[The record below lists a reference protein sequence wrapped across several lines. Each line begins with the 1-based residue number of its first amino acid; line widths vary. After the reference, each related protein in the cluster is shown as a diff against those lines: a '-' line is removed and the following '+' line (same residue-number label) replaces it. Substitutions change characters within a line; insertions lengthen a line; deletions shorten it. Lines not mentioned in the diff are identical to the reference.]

1 MRIGIDCRL
10 PYYRMG
16 GISQYIIFLIQALAQ
31 TNAADEFLLF
41 HSRKDPRSYVPPGD
55 PRFRRVDLWTPCHHR
70 WERRVLSL
78 ELAPHGLDV
87 FHSPDFIPPAG
98 GAPRRIITVHD
109 LTFLHYPQFLTDES
123 RSYYNDQIAWAVATA
138 DHISA
143 DSEATRRDILNL
155 LDVPPDKV
163 TTVLLAANPLYHS
176 PAPAADV
183 ARTLSDLGLEAGY
196 VLFVG
201 TLEPRKNVPTLL
213 NAMHRLVDDGRG
225 APLVLV
231 GGKGWIYDD
240 IFATIDSL
248 GLRSSVR
255 HLMGVADAQLQHL
268 YQAAG
273 VLASPSHYEG
283 FGLPALEA
291 MHSGCPVIA
300 ARRGSLPEIVG
311 EAGKL
316 LEPDDVPAWA
326 AAIDR
331 VLSDTAV
338 RGAMIVKGYAQA
350 ERFQWSRTA
359 DQTLALYHG
368 N

>member
-16 GISQYIIFLIQALAQ
+16 GISQYIIFLIQALAGL
-31 TNAADEFLLF
+31 NSDDEFWLF
-41 HSRKDPRSYVPPGD
+41 HSRKDPRSYVPTGD
-55 PRFRRVDLWTPCHHR
+55 PRFQRLDLWTPSHHR
-70 WERRVLSL
+70 WERHALAAELLPHRL
-78 ELAPHGLDV
+78 EV

-109 LTFLHYPQFLTDES
+109 LTFLHYPQFLTAES
-123 RSYYNDQIAWAVATA
+123 RGYYNDQIAWAAETA

-143 DSEATRRDILNL
+143 DSEATRGDILTL
-155 LDVPPDKV
+155 LSVPPDKV
-163 TTVLLAANPLYHS
+163 TTVLLAANPLYQT
-176 PAPAADV
+176 PAPTHDV
-183 ARTLSDLGLEAGY
+183 AVTLATLGLAPGY

-213 NAMHRLVDDGRG
+213 QALARLRPQERPITLAM
-225 APLVLV
+225 V

-240 IFATIDSL
+240 IFATIAGL
-248 GLRSSVR
+248 GLADHVR
-255 HLMGVADAQLQHL
+255 HLSDVSDAQLQHL

-300 ARRGSLPEIVG
+300 STHGSLPEIVG
-311 EAGKL
+311 DAGIL
-316 LEPDDVPAWA
+316 LDPDDVAGWA

-331 VLSDTAV
+331 VLSDPALRQQLV
-338 RGAMIVKGYAQA
+338 ARGHAQA
-350 ERFQWSRTA
+350 GRFQWQRTA
-359 DQTLALYHG
+359 EQTLALYHDA
-368 N
+368 